1 MLEMVY
7 VWIVNG
13 ELFIMK
19 VLLDEKKLNYPQMV
33 ITAE

>member
-1 MLEMVY
+1 MVY

-13 ELFIMK
+13 ELFIIK
-19 VLLDEKKLNYPQMV
+19 VLLDEKKLNYLQMV